1 MGTFFLHITGIK
13 FFSSFLSASSFYH
26 ITRNMIVKLFLL
38 ATLANI
44 AFAMPIEPEIGM
56 KPAREE
62 ESLVKRGGAP
72 PRGSVPGIPLPG
84 FPRGEEESLVKRG
97 GAPPRVSVPGI
108 PLPGFPREAP
118 ERRGGIIEEARRG
131 PTSWFCAR
139 DPIAWISE

>member
-72 PRGSVPGIPLPG
+72 PR
-84 FPRGEEESLVKRG
+84 
-97 GAPPRVSVPGI
+97 VSVPGI

-118 ERRGGIIEEARRG
+118 ERPPRGEEESLKKRGGAPPRGSVPGIPLPGFPREAPERPPRGEEE
-131 PTSWFCAR
+131 SLLK
-139 DPIAWISE
+139 